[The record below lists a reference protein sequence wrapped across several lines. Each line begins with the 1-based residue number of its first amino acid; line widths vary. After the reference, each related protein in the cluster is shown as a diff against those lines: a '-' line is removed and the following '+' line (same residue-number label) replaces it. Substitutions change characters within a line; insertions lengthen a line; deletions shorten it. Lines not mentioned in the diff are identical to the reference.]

1 MLKRLTL
8 LALLFLVMATL
19 VEIDPHRE
27 VLAQT
32 QCQKIDS
39 GASAD
44 EVNTIIKICEQEVSR
59 LSGVEQSLGKEI
71 SYLDAQIN
79 LTELRIQQSNAEIIK
94 RNDQINKLEID
105 IGDLGDRIVKLSSTI
120 DFQNE
125 ILGKRSR
132 ARYESIETSPLYVI
146 FGSTDLSGV
155 VQKLEYLRTMSVED
169 KKLLDQMRET
179 RGVYDK
185 QKGLLGDKKTQ
196 IEELKKQVE
205 AEKRNLETYSDQLD
219 AKKVEKK
226 ALLEDTQNNEAVYQE
241 RLSQARAEL
250 AAIQGIVA
258 GISFKNGSK
267 VKKGDL
273 IAYMGNSG
281 SPYCSTGAHL
291 HFEVR
296 KNGAVTNAEN
306 YLKSKT
312 LLYFSIG
319 IIKIGGGD
327 WNWPMNDPQV
337 TQRFGKTPWSYRY
350 AGGIH
355 TGVDMVA
362 GDTRIFAPAD
372 GVFIRSVQNCAGI
385 GLNYAAI
392 DHGDGVV
399 SYYLHIR

>member
-1 MLKRLTL
+1 MFRKLIAFCLISMSVLVYFCVPVSAVDTVVSGQADDLKDKIAELEKKL
-8 LALLFLVMATL
+8 KNLAGT
-19 VEIDPHRE
+19 
-27 VLAQT
+27 
-32 QCQKIDS
+32 
-39 GASAD
+39 
-44 EVNTIIKICEQEVSR
+44 
-59 LSGVEQSLGKEI
+59 EQSLNKEI
-71 SYLDAQIN
+71 TYLDAQIN
-79 LTELRIQQSNAEIIK
+79 LTELRIQQSNAEIVR
-94 RNDQINKLEID
+94 RNSQITKLEED
-105 IGDLGDRIVKLSSTI
+105 IGDLGERIVKMSSTI

-132 ARYESIETSPLYVI
+132 ARYESVETSPLYVI
-146 FGSTDLSGV
+146 FGSGSLSGI

-185 QKGLLGDKKTQ
+185 QKGLLGDKKEQ
-196 IEELKKQVE
+196 IEALKKQVE
-205 AEKRNLETYSDQLD
+205 AEKRNLEVYSDQLD

-226 ALLEDTQNNEAVYQE
+226 ALLEDTQNNEAIYQE
-241 RLSQARAEL
+241 RLSQAKAEL

-296 KNGAVTNAEN
+296 KNGAVVNAEG

-312 LLYFSIG
+312 LIYSSIG
-319 IIKIGGGD
+319 TIKIGGGD
-327 WNWPMNDPQV
+327 WSWPMNSPQI

-350 AGGIH
+350 SGGIH
-355 TGVDMVA
+355 TGIDMIA
-362 GDTRIFAPAD
+362 GDTRIFAPED
-372 GVFIRSVQNCAGI
+372 GVYIRSVQNCGGI

-392 DHGDGVV
+392 DHGNGVV